1 VPEPGAGP
9 GRSGEVAGLA
19 DRAARLE
26 AENSHVITLP
36 TVLTLLRILLVPILV
51 VVLLTKFEGKE
62 FVGLALF
69 LIAALT
75 DFLDGYIARRK
86 GLVTRLGKLLDPAAD
101 KILMSAAL
109 ISLVELGLAPAWM
122 VVTIV
127 AREFAISTLR
137 SVAASHHMVIAAA
150 WSGKLKTASQVV
162 AISLLIMYERLGR
175 FEHLGRLALWVTLIL
190 AVYSGIEYG
199 WRYAVQV
206 RRSDDKDPA
215 AS

>member
-1 VPEPGAGP
+1 VPELGASAGSPGAAAGQVERSP
-9 GRSGEVAGLA
+9 GV
-19 DRAARLE
+19 E
-26 AENSHVITLP
+26 ALNPHAITLP

-75 DFLDGYIARRK
+75 DFLDGYIARRQ
-86 GLVTRLGKLLDPAAD
+86 GSVTRLGKLLDPAAD

-109 ISLVELGLAPAWM
+109 ISLVELELAPAWM

-137 SVAASHHMVIAAA
+137 SVAASHDMVIAAA

-175 FEHLGRLALWVTLIL
+175 FEHLGKLALWVTLIL
-190 AVYSGIEYG
+190 AVYSGVEYG
-199 WRYAVQV
+199 WRYGAQV
-206 RRSDDKDPA
+206 RRSGGTDPA
-215 AS
+215 DR